1 MSSSDAPGIVLP
13 ATAGPDRHPVRFG
26 FENTYTRLPERFYS
40 RLDPTP
46 VADPCLV
53 KVNVELAH
61 SLGLDPDAL
70 ASAKGVE
77 ILAGNHVAE
86 GAEPLA
92 IGYTCPKSPWSY
104 ATGRK
109 K

>member
-70 ASAKGVE
+70 QARKAWRSW
-77 ILAGNHVAE
+77 
-86 GAEPLA
+86 PA
-92 IGYTCPKSPWSY
+92 ITWPRGRSLWQSPMPGTS
-104 ATGRK
+104 
-109 K
+109 